1 MITKNTEKVF
11 LLDAYALIYRAFFA
25 LNKNPR
31 MTSKGLNTSAIIGFL
46 NTLYEVLKNEK
57 PSHIGIA
64 FDLGAPTLRTENFCD
79 YKANR
84 EEMPPDLRAS
94 IPYIIEIIKGFNIPI
109 YAAEGYE
116 ADDVIGTLAK
126 KAEKAGFLT
135 YMMTPDKDFGQLVSD
150 NIFIY
155 KPAKFNDPAT
165 VMGPKEVCEK
175 YGINTPTQLIDIL
188 GLWGDA
194 SDNIPGIPGVG
205 EKTASKFVQEY
216 GSLEGLL
223 EHTDDLKGK
232 MKENVINFAEQGRM
246 SKMLA
251 TINTE
256 APVEFD
262 AEELKLKQPNL
273 PALLKIFEELEFRT
287 FAKKFVA
294 DYGKNEIIDKK
305 ITDKRETET
314 VKKAAKEAAPKELDL
329 FSELSEN
336 QENSEFSLF
345 SSKDSFSSVKHDY
358 KYVST
363 EKELDDLLKMLEKAE
378 VFACHFD
385 WSGAEWRNPLITKA
399 SEKEDFSTSVEM
411 TFAVKAHEA
420 YSCHFERNV
429 TKWSEVEK
437 SSMNGNNQIITE
449 NKDFSIPLRSSR
461 NDKLMLFEKIF
472 NDPSKTIIGHNLKSV
487 IAVLRKHGIELKNKL
502 FDTMIAHYL
511 IEPEQ
516 RHTMDYLADVYLNYT
531 ITNNSAEN
539 ADIAFQ
545 LYEKF
550 KPILVE
556 NQLVKLFDEIE
567 MPLVPVLATMEANG
581 VKIDSDNLKQI
592 SEQQA
597 LEIKDIEN
605 QIFEAAGTEFNIASP
620 KQLGEVL
627 FEKMKIKAPAKKT
640 KTGQYPTGEEVL
652 QKIITVHPIIQQIL
666 DYRGLTKLK
675 STYVDALP
683 ALISKEDGLVHT
695 SYNQAVTATGR
706 LSSTNP
712 NLQNIPVRTD
722 KGREIRKAFVPR
734 DKNHILLAAD
744 YSQIELRIITHLSG
758 DPAMSEAFREG
769 LDIHAATAA
778 RVYKVPIEEVTKDMR
793 RHAKAVNFGIIY
805 GMSAF
810 GLAERLGISRSEA
823 ASIIE
828 NYFKEYDGI
837 QQYIKNNIEFARQ
850 HGYVETMLG
859 RRRYLRDINAS
870 NSVVRNFA
878 ERNAVNAPIQG
889 SSADMIKIA
898 MANIHNELIN
908 RDLKSKMILPVHDE
922 LVFDACLDE
931 LEILKEIVNDKMT
944 NALPL
949 NIPVVVELN
958 TGDNWLEAH

>member
-1 MITKNTEKVF
+1 MITKDTEKVF
-11 LLDAYALIYRAFFA
+11 FLDAYALIYRAFFA

-46 NTLYEVLKNEK
+46 NTLYEVIRNEK
-57 PSHIGIA
+57 PSHLGIA

-94 IPYIIEIIKGFNIPI
+94 IPYIIKIIEGFNIPI
-109 YAAEGYE
+109 YAVEGFE

-150 NIFIY
+150 NIYIY
-155 KPAKFNDPAT
+155 KPAKFGDPAM

-175 YGINTPTQLIDIL
+175 YGINTPEQLIDIL

-194 SDNIPGIPGVG
+194 ADNIPGIPGVG
-205 EKTASKFVQEY
+205 EKTAAKFIQQY
-216 GSLEGLL
+216 GSMEGLF
-223 EHTDDLKGK
+223 EHVDDLKGK
-232 MKENVINFAEQGRM
+232 MKENVINFEEQGRM

-251 TINTE
+251 TINTDV
-256 APVEFD
+256 PVEFD
-262 AEELKLKQPNL
+262 PDELKLKTPNIKE
-273 PALLKIFEELEFRT
+273 LLAIFDELEFRT

-294 DYGKNEIIDKK
+294 DYKALAD
-305 ITDKRETET
+305 T
-314 VKKAAKEAAPKELDL
+314 KAAEKKEIPVKTPVKTEKPAPKEPDL
-329 FSELSEN
+329 FSVLSEDV
-336 QENSEFSLF
+336 ENSEYSLF
-345 SSKDSFSSVKHDY
+345 STKATAASIAHDY
-358 KYVST
+358 KVVKT
-363 EKELDDLLKMLEKAE
+363 DEELANLLKVLEKAE
-378 VFACHFD
+378 IFAID
-385 WSGAEWRNPLITKA
+385 IKTNGGDS
-399 SEKEDFSTSVEM
+399 STTLGM

-420 YSCHFERNV
+420 FTCH
-429 TKWSEVEK
+429 
-437 SSMNGNNQIITE
+437 
-449 NKDFSIPLRSSR
+449 NKDFSTTLEMTKR
-461 NDKLMLFEKIF
+461 IF
-472 NDPSKTIIGHNLKSV
+472 SDPSKTIIGHNLKGV
-487 IAVLRKHGIELKNKL
+487 ISILNRHGIALKNKL

-516 RHTMDYLADVYLNYT
+516 RHTMDYLADVYLNYQ

-539 ADIAFQ
+539 ADINYQF
-545 LYEKF
+545 YEKF
-550 KPILVE
+550 KPILID
-556 NQLVKLFDEIE
+556 NQLIKLFEEIE

-581 VKIDSDNLKQI
+581 VKIDSDNLGQI
-592 SEQQA
+592 SEQMA
-597 LEIKDIEN
+597 KEIQEIEN
-605 QIFEAAGTEFNIASP
+605 QIFEYAGERFNIASP
-620 KQLGEVL
+620 RQLGEVL
-627 FEKMKIKAPAKKT
+627 FDKMQIKAPAKKT

-652 QKIITVHPIIQQIL
+652 MKVIDKHPIIQKIL

-683 ALISKEDGLVHT
+683 NLISKEDGLVHT

-712 NLQNIPVRTD
+712 NLQNIPVRTER
-722 KGREIRKAFVPR
+722 GREIRKAFVPR

-758 DPAMSEAFREG
+758 DPAMTEAFREG

-828 NYFKEYDGI
+828 SYFTEYVGI

-908 RDLKSKMILPVHDE
+908 RGLKSKMILQVHDE